1 MLQTCS
7 TMTDQLYNPINHL
20 SQAELME
27 KFNLAFYEA
36 QNLTKTDILST
47 FNEPSTPTSEREFN
61 YATGS
66 ADDYLIDYLI
76 SNDSPVSTPRSDI
89 DINFDFN
96 QFEED
101 FKQNVDGVDSNFDT
115 ETYTTESSYE
125 IDPQE
130 QRTLNKTASSSQFF
144 FIPPFLPS
152 DQQPQGK
159 TPYNLDVN
167 SIPVEDLNET
177 SLDIDDLTA
186 DLQELSDNNFT
197 QDSSAVV
204 TPLPPVNTITKSNV
218 DFGNFL
224 RNTPG
229 DSISSY
235 DCSGKDQEVPSRNEF
250 GHLIGQ
256 SVNIIPRPD
265 FAEESNSNQSYSDQT
280 PSNQMV
286 LTQTDA
292 LLNDDPL
299 FSSTNLMYNRNFAFD
314 QMDSC
319 DGLENE
325 EVCSSISYQCKWDRC
340 YQVYE
345 SQSSLVKHIEKVH
358 VELKRGEEFTCFWEN
373 CPRNTKP
380 FNARYKLLIHMR
392 VHSGEKPNKCPFK
405 GCNKAFSR
413 LENLKIHQRS
423 HTGERPYLCQ
433 FANCTKSFSNSSDRA
448 KHQRTHFDTKPYACQ
463 VIGCTKKYTD
473 PSSLRKHVKNHTF
486 EEQMQVKRR
495 SNEKIN
501 EEIISQSTAVKK
513 YLDPTRQKAVKEP
526 HVFYFPNFEHS
537 YSSYTYL
544 EKGCD
549 STLKMDIKNKLS
561 EKIRIKKECC

>member
-1 MLQTCS
+1 MVVKMLHTCS

-20 SQAELME
+20 TQSELME

-47 FNEPSTPTSEREFN
+47 FNETSATANSDIEFN
-61 YATGS
+61 CLAES

-76 SNDSPVSTPRSDI
+76 SNDTPVSTPRSDI

-96 QFEED
+96 EFEEN

-115 ETYTTESSYE
+115 ETYTTENSYE
-125 IDPQE
+125 TNQKIF
-130 QRTLNKTASSSQFF
+130 NKTASSSQFF
-144 FIPPFLPS
+144 VLPPFSLT
-152 DQQPQGK
+152 DQQSQGK
-159 TPYNLDVN
+159 TPENADLH

-177 SLDIDDLTA
+177 SLDIDDLTTG
-186 DLQELSDNNFT
+186 LQDFNENAFT
-197 QDSSAVV
+197 ESVNMSA

-218 DFGNFL
+218 DFGHFL
-224 RNTPG
+224 RGIPVNSTSTY
-229 DSISSY
+229 DS
-235 DCSGKDQEVPSRNEF
+235 CGKDQEVPSKSDF
-250 GHLIGQ
+250 GHLIGSQ
-256 SVNIIPRPD
+256 SANLI
-265 FAEESNSNQSYSDQT
+265 AEESNSNQSFPDQ
-280 PSNQMV
+280 SQANQMV

-299 FSSTNLMYNRNFAFD
+299 FSSTNLMYSRNFAFD

-319 DGLENE
+319 DGLEIDD
-325 EVCSSISYQCKWDRC
+325 VSSAISFQCKWDRC

-345 SQSSLVKHIEKVH
+345 SQSSLVKHIEKMH

-392 VHSGEKPNKCPFK
+392 VHSGEKPNKCPFE

-433 FANCTKSFSNSSDRA
+433 FSNCTKSFSNSSDRA

-473 PSSLRKHVKNHTF
+473 PSSLRKHVKNHTV
-486 EEQMQVKRR
+486 EEQMQVKKR
-495 SNEKIN
+495 SNERMN
-501 EEIISQSTAVKK
+501 EEILSSVAAKK
-513 YLDPTRQKAVKEP
+513 YFGSTRQKTVKEP
-526 HVFYFPNFEHS
+526 HTFYFPNFEHS
-537 YSSYTYL
+537 YSSYSCL
-544 EKGCD
+544 D
-549 STLKMDIKNKLS
+549 SAVKMDIKSKLS

>member
-1 MLQTCS
+1 MLQTCT

-47 FNEPSTPTSEREFN
+47 FNEPSTPSSENEFN
-61 YATGS
+61 YASGS

-76 SNDSPVSTPRSDI
+76 SNDTPVSTPRSDI

-130 QRTLNKTASSSQFF
+130 QRTLNKSTTSSQFF
-144 FIPPFLPS
+144 FLPPFLPN
-152 DQQPQGK
+152 DQQTQGK
-159 TPYNLDVN
+159 TPYHLGIN

-186 DLQELSDNNFT
+186 GLQELTDSSFT
-197 QDSSAVV
+197 QDSTADV

-224 RNTPG
+224 RNTPVN
-229 DSISSY
+229 SISSY
-235 DCSGKDQEVPSRNEF
+235 DCCGKDQEVPSRNEF
-250 GHLIGQ
+250 GHLIGSQ
-256 SVNIIPRPD
+256 SLNKNISRSD
-265 FAEESNSNQSYSDQT
+265 LAEESNSNQSYSEQT
-280 PSNQMV
+280 QSNQMV

-299 FSSTNLMYNRNFAFD
+299 FSSTNLMYNRNLAFD

-325 EVCSSISYQCKWDRC
+325 EVSSSISYQCKWDRC

-392 VHSGEKPNKCPFK
+392 VHSGEKPNKCPV
-405 GCNKAFSR
+405 S
-413 LENLKIHQRS
+413 
-423 HTGERPYLCQ
+423 
-433 FANCTKSFSNSSDRA
+433 
-448 KHQRTHFDTKPYACQ
+448 
-463 VIGCTKKYTD
+463 
-473 PSSLRKHVKNHTF
+473 
-486 EEQMQVKRR
+486 
-495 SNEKIN
+495 
-501 EEIISQSTAVKK
+501 
-513 YLDPTRQKAVKEP
+513 
-526 HVFYFPNFEHS
+526 
-537 YSSYTYL
+537 
-544 EKGCD
+544 
-549 STLKMDIKNKLS
+549 
-561 EKIRIKKECC
+561 